1 MAVIKLPQSSIQ
13 GSGFS
18 EGISLMGKNIFNGF
32 IMNSTPLTNHQE
44 LDGPSTRFISPSMLL

>member
-18 EGISLMGKNIFNGF
+18 EGISLMEEKYFERI
-32 IMNSTPLTNHQE
+32 HHE
-44 LDGPSTRFISPSMLL
+44 LHPIDQSSGT